1 MLLKWF
7 SFNLEIPNKYHSKMK
22 TIKFIILLL
31 PFLCFSQQE
40 NIKALD
46 INLTNYEYPFPV
58 QFLELSNQQQN
69 LKMAYIDIKP
79 EKYNNKNI
87 VLLHG
92 KNFNGAYWET
102 TIKALTK
109 EGFRVIV
116 PDQIGF
122 GKSSK
127 PDHFQY
133 TFQQFAQNTK
143 KLLDHLG
150 IEKTTILGHSMGGM
164 LATRFALMYP
174 ETTEKLVLENPIGLE
189 DWKLIVPYK
198 PVDWWYESELK
209 QNYQNIKSYQMAN
222 YYDGKW
228 NADFQKWA
236 ELGAGWTSAPD
247 YAKVAWNS
255 ALMYDMIFTQPVLY
269 EFKNIKSPTLL
280 IIGTRDKTA
289 IGKPLV
295 SEEIRKTMG
304 NYLELGKKTQKA
316 IPNSNLVEVPNT
328 GHLPHI
334 ESFDQFIKPLI
345 VFLK

>member
-1 MLLKWF
+1 M
-7 SFNLEIPNKYHSKMK
+7 
-22 TIKFIILLL
+22 IKLILFLF
-31 PFLCFSQQE
+31 PFLVFSQEAQ
-40 NIKALD
+40 IKPLD

-58 QFLELSNQQQN
+58 HFLELSSQRQYMQ
-69 LKMAYIDIKP
+69 MFYMDVKP
-79 EKYNNKNI
+79 ENYNQKNV

-102 TIKALTK
+102 TIKALTAT
-109 EGFRVIV
+109 GYRVIV

-127 PDHFQY
+127 PDNFQY
-133 TFQQFAQNTK
+133 TFQQLAENTK

-150 IEKTTILGHSMGGM
+150 IPKATILGHSMGGM

-174 ETTEKLVLENPIGLE
+174 EMTEKLVLENPIGLE
-189 DWKLIVPYK
+189 DWKLVVPYK

-209 QNYQNIKSYQMAN
+209 QNYQAIKSYQMAN

-228 NADFQKWA
+228 NPEYQKWA
-236 ELGAGWTSAPD
+236 ELSAGWTMDSEYD
-247 YAKVAWNS
+247 KVAWNS
-255 ALMYDMIFTQPVLY
+255 ALLYDMIFTQPVLY
-269 EFKNIKSPTLL
+269 EFKNIQAPTLL

-289 IGKPLV
+289 LGKPLV
-295 SEEIRKTMG
+295 SDEIRATMG
-304 NYLELGKKTQKA
+304 NYAELGKRTQKA
-316 IPNSNLVEVPNT
+316 IPNSKLVEIANT

-345 VFLK
+345 VFLKE

>member
-1 MLLKWF
+1 
-7 SFNLEIPNKYHSKMK
+7 MK
-22 TIKFIILLL
+22 NIKFLLLLL
-31 PFLCFSQQE
+31 PFLGFSQQE
-40 NIKALD
+40 NIKSLD

-58 QFLELSNQQQN
+58 QFLEVNNQRQAV
-69 LKMAYIDIKP
+69 KMAYMDIKP
-79 EKYNNKNI
+79 DNYNNKNI
-87 VLLHG
+87 VLFHG
-92 KNFNGAYWET
+92 KNFNGAYWES

-109 EGFRVIV
+109 EGYRVIV

-127 PDHFQY
+127 PDNFQY
-133 TFQQFAQNTK
+133 TFQQFAENTK
-143 KLLDHLG
+143 KLLDDLN
-150 IEKTTILGHSMGGM
+150 IKKTTILGHSMGGM

-189 DWKLIVPYK
+189 DWKLVVPYK

-209 QNYQNIKSYQMAN
+209 QNYEAIKKYQMTN

-228 NADFQKWA
+228 NAHFQKWA
-236 ELGAGWTSAPD
+236 ELAAGWTTAPD
-247 YAKVAWNS
+247 YNKVAWNS

-289 IGKPLV
+289 IGKQLV
-295 SEEIRKTMG
+295 SEEIKKTMG
-304 NYLELGKKTQKA
+304 NYSELGKKTQKA
-316 IPNSNLVEVPNT
+316 IPNSKLVEIPNT

-345 VFLK
+345 VFLKQ

>member
-1 MLLKWF
+1 MMG
-7 SFNLEIPNKYHSKMK
+7 MK
-22 TIKFIILLL
+22 TIKLLLLLL
-31 PFLCFSQQE
+31 PLFCFSQEQK
-40 NIKALD
+40 IKQLD
-46 INLTNYEYPFPV
+46 INLTNYEYPYPV
-58 QFLELSNQQQN
+58 QFLELNNQRQS
-69 LKMAYIDIKP
+69 LKMAYMDIKP
-79 EKYNNKNI
+79 NNYTNKNI

-127 PDHFQY
+127 PENFQY
-133 TFQQFAQNTK
+133 TFQQFAENTK
-143 KLLDHLG
+143 KLLEHLK

-164 LATRFALMYP
+164 LATRFMLMYP
-174 ETTEKLVLENPIGLE
+174 ETAEKLVLENPIGLE
-189 DWKLIVPYK
+189 DWKLAVPYK
-198 PVDWWYESELK
+198 TIDWWYQSELK
-209 QNYQNIKSYQMAN
+209 QNYEAIKKYQMEN
-222 YYDGKW
+222 YYNGKW
-228 NADFQKWA
+228 NADYQKWA
-236 ELGAGWTSAPD
+236 ELAAGWTTAPD
-247 YAKVAWNS
+247 YNKVAWNS

-289 IGKPLV
+289 IGKQWA
-295 SEEIRKTMG
+295 SEEVKKTLG
-304 NYLELGKKTQKA
+304 NYTELGKKTQKV
-316 IPNSNLVEVPNT
+316 IPNSKLVEIPNT

-345 VFLK
+345 VFLKQ

>member
-1 MLLKWF
+1 MRK
-7 SFNLEIPNKYHSKMK
+7 
-22 TIKFIILLL
+22 IKFILLLL

-46 INLTNYEYPFPV
+46 INLANYEYPFSV
-58 QFLELSNQQQN
+58 QFLELNNQRQN
-69 LKMAYIDIKP
+69 LKMAYMDIKP
-79 EKYNNKNI
+79 DHYNNKTI

-109 EGFRVIV
+109 EGYRVIV

-127 PDHFQY
+127 PDNFQY
-133 TFQQFAQNTK
+133 TFQQLAENTK

-189 DWKLIVPYK
+189 DWKLVVPYK

-222 YYDGKW
+222 YYDRKW

-236 ELGAGWTSAPD
+236 ELGAGWTTAPD
-247 YAKVAWNS
+247 YARVAWNS

-295 SEEIRKTMG
+295 SEEVRKTMG

-316 IPNSNLVEVPNT
+316 IPNAKLVEVPNT

-345 VFLK
+345 AFLKQ

>member
-1 MLLKWF
+1 MVN
-7 SFNLEIPNKYHSKMK
+7 FNFINTPNEYIQKMK
-22 TIKFIILLL
+22 NIKLILLFL

-40 NIKALD
+40 NVKALD

-58 QFLELSNQQQN
+58 QFLELSNQRQY
-69 LKMAYIDIKP
+69 LKMAYMDIKP
-79 EKYNNKNI
+79 DNYNNKTI

-127 PDHFQY
+127 PDNFQY
-133 TFQQFAQNTK
+133 TFQQLAENTK

-150 IEKTTILGHSMGGM
+150 IEKATILGHSMGGM

-189 DWKLIVPYK
+189 DWKLVVPYK

-247 YAKVAWNS
+247 YARVAWNS

-304 NYLELGKKTQKA
+304 NYLELGKKTQKT
-316 IPNSNLVEVPNT
+316 IPNAKLVEVPNT

-345 VFLK
+345 VFLKQ

>member
-1 MLLKWF
+1 MVN
-7 SFNLEIPNKYHSKMK
+7 FNFISIANQYRPEMK
-22 TIKFIILLL
+22 NIKLIILLL
-31 PFLCFSQQE
+31 PFLCLSQQQK
-40 NIKALD
+40 IKQLD

-58 QFLELSNQQQN
+58 KFFEVNNQRQ
-69 LKMAYIDIKP
+69 LFKMAYMDIKP
-79 EKYNNKNI
+79 DNYNNKNI
-87 VLLHG
+87 VLFHG

-102 TIKALTK
+102 TIKALIK

-127 PDHFQY
+127 PDNFQY
-133 TFQQFAQNTK
+133 TFQQFAENSK

-150 IEKTTILGHSMGGM
+150 IQKTTILGHSMGGM
-164 LATRFALMYP
+164 LATRFTLMYP
-174 ETTEKLVLENPIGLE
+174 ETAEKLVLENPIGLE
-189 DWKLIVPYK
+189 DWKLVVPYQT
-198 PVDWWYESELK
+198 VDSWYESELK
-209 QNYQNIKSYQMAN
+209 QNYEAIKKYQMAN

-236 ELGAGWTSAPD
+236 ELGAGWTTAPD
-247 YAKVAWNS
+247 YNIVAWNS

-269 EFKNIKSPTLL
+269 EFKNIKTPTLL

-289 IGKPLV
+289 LGKQLV
-295 SEEIRKTMG
+295 SEEVRKTMG
-304 NYLELGKKTQKA
+304 NYTELGKKTQKA
-316 IPNSNLVEVPNT
+316 IPNSKLVEIPNT

-345 VFLK
+345 VFLKQ